1 MRDAQRIS
9 LKPDEYRDAKALER
23 QQTLRELLAIL
34 RRAAASG
41 AEWYYEAL
49 ETAQRTR
56 DRNMPARAREPV
68 PEVDPDSPFQP
79 PVRALEPEH
88 DEQLKL

>member
-1 MRDAQRIS
+1 MRGSQRLE

-34 RRAAASG
+34 RHAAATG

-49 ETAQRTR
+49 DTAQRTR
-56 DRNMPARAREPV
+56 DRTMPARMREPV
-68 PEVDPDSPFQP
+68 PAVDPDSPFQP
-79 PVRALEPEH
+79 PAPRVAEQP
-88 DEQLKL
+88 EQLTL

>member
-1 MRDAQRIS
+1 MRDAQRIA

-34 RRAAASG
+34 RRAAATG
-41 AEWYYEAL
+41 AEWYYDAL

-56 DRNMPARAREPV
+56 DRTAPAARAREPV

-79 PVRALEPEH
+79 PALPETE
-88 DEQLKL
+88 EQLTL